1 MLSGELST
9 TTGSPGPLV
18 SDAPDLVSTD
28 ERTIVDLRGAG
39 SFVSLGQ
46 YRYLAAQHPLPPQI
60 HPNLVVLALPQ
71 RGSFDFTVGGAA
83 LVVHPGELIC
93 IPPGTAYQAG
103 SVAQPRGELLW
114 LLVRADGSGD
124 ADGDMGEAVRILLD
138 EGPWVRGVPQRVTDL
153 LNRALED
160 PADSGGL
167 TRAWRRSLCSAAAL
181 EVARATRTGT
191 SRAPLHPGMRRAAM
205 WVDEH
210 LTEPISVAQLVEASQ
225 MSSTH
230 FYEHFVRSFGTS
242 PKDYVLRAKLAHA
255 ETLLSTTDQSI
266 TQIAHALG
274 FSTSQHFG
282 TAFRRYVGTTPSE
295 FRRERRANP

>member
-1 MLSGELST
+1 MSTGEQST

-28 ERTIVDLRGAG
+28 ERTIVDLRGPG
-39 SFVSLGQ
+39 PFVSLGQ

-71 RGSFDFTVGGAA
+71 RGAFDFTMDGAA
-83 LVVHPGELIC
+83 LEVHPGELIC
-93 IPPGTAYQAG
+93 IPNGTEYQAG

-114 LLVRADGSGD
+114 LLLRTDGSGD
-124 ADGDMGEAVRILLD
+124 ADGAIGEAVRILLD
-138 EGPWVRGVPQRVTDL
+138 GDAPVRSVPERVTDL
-153 LNRALED
+153 LNQALEEPGD
-160 PADSGGL
+160 DGEL
-167 TRAWRRSLCSAAAL
+167 TRAWRRSLCSAAVL
-181 EVARATRTGT
+181 EVARAARTGT
-191 SRAPLHPGMRRAAM
+191 SQAPLHPGMRRAAA

-210 LTEPISVAQLVEASQ
+210 ITEPISVGQLIDASQ

-230 FYEHFVRSFGTS
+230 FYEHFVRAFGTS
-242 PKDYVLRAKLAHA
+242 PKDYVLRAKLSHA
-255 ETLLSTTDQSI
+255 ETLLATTDESI
-266 TQIAHALG
+266 TQIAHSLG

-295 FRRERRANP
+295 YRRGLRSTS